1 MHKMYQYNDKI
12 APILEHVQ
20 KAVIRPT
27 NVYTIDNP
35 DALFIAS
42 GNLFGLFIPTKSEI
56 QNVDLL
62 VRRIMV
68 SRLAYVDNM
77 KTLLLSEDDDF
88 LNNQFPLLNKICH
101 RILDNDADGYRLT
114 FERDRFE
121 SNTPDIRVKIKV
133 KQANLYAR
141 NLWIY
146 QLGQEEKQVFAPFQI
161 DKRYTD
167 GAIAESWSRSQV
179 GVKDAYMLDD
189 FFVAFKRKT
198 TMSFKETFN
207 NLMTLSF
214 FMNYTLHDEGMS
226 YKKAL
231 EYPKM
236 INSDFSFVRENDND
250 PYKYIRVLAFMGLS
264 PIQTD
269 SLNTCLSIKDKLKQK
284 WQNRINPRRRF

>member
-1 MHKMYQYNDKI
+1 MHKHNDKI
-12 APILEHVQ
+12 APILAHVQ
-20 KAVIRPT
+20 KAVICPS
-27 NVYTIDNP
+27 NIYTIDNP

-68 SRLAYVDNM
+68 SRLAYADNM

-88 LNNQFPLLNKICH
+88 LNNQFSLLNKICH

-121 SNTPDIRVKIKV
+121 SNTPNIGIRIRA

-141 NLWIY
+141 NLRIY
-146 QLGQEEKQVFAPFQI
+146 QLGQEENQVFAPFQI

-167 GAIAESWSRSQV
+167 GAIAESWSQSQV
-179 GVKDAYMLDD
+179 SVKDAYMLDD
-189 FFVAFKRKT
+189 LFIAFKRKT
-198 TMSFKETFN
+198 TMSFKEAFN

-214 FMNYTLHDEGMS
+214 FMNYTIHDEGMS
-226 YKKAL
+226 YRKAL

-236 INSDFSFVRENDND
+236 INSDFPFIRENGND

-264 PIQTD
+264 PILAD
-269 SLNTCLSIKDKLKQK
+269 SLDTCLSIKDKLKPK